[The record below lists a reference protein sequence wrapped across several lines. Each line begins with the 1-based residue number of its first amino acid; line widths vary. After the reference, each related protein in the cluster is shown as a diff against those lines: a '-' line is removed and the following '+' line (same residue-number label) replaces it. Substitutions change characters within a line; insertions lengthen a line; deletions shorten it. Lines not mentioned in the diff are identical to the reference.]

1 MRFSI
6 ATALTLAAG
15 AFAGVVTET
24 VTDYTTYCPEATSIV
39 HGGSTYSVSTVR
51 SLSDFLSLCYQY
63 FRINSLFGRRLGDVM
78 NHPSHHPGQSPNIP
92 ILYPL
97 ITFHGISLTP
107 QQPGSVTLTGSF
119 TVTRPLVTQTVTQCN
134 KW

>member
-39 HGGSTYSVSTVR
+39 HGGSTYSVST
-51 SLSDFLSLCYQY
+51 
-63 FRINSLFGRRLGDVM
+63 
-78 NHPSHHPGQSPNIP
+78 
-92 ILYPL
+92 
-97 ITFHGISLTP
+97 
-107 QQPGSVTLTGSF
+107 PGSVTLTGSF
-119 TVTRPLVTQTVTQCN
+119 TVTRPLVTQTVTQCH